1 MVGLKSRVLQN
12 AWLTTLQFT
21 ILSSYFGIV
30 ICFYAVGRNKKL
42 RSDLCHK
49 DQRTDWRYFEI
60 IVSVVGPCVFVVRVT
75 NAPFNA
81 ILFFCRRPANK
92 TLQVKAPETD
102 RSCAQSKSAASDVQT
117 MRCVYDEW
125 HNVSESA
132 AYCVCESQ
140 RVWCVL
146 VETLQKRLNRSRC
159 PLAGRQNCV
168 DPWEPCI
175 KQNGTTWHH
184 LANTTD
190 WSMRRRRCG
199 LSLPLM

>member
-1 MVGLKSRVLQN
+1 MRDWQHCNLLYFRHISELSFVFMQWDEIKSFGPTCVTKTNGLIGV
-12 AWLTTLQFT
+12 
-21 ILSSYFGIV
+21 ILKLSCQSW
-30 ICFYAVGRNKKL
+30 GRAFL
-42 RSDLCHK
+42 LCES
-49 DQRTDWRYFEI
+49 W
-60 IVSVVGPCVFVVRVT
+60 

-92 TLQVKAPETD
+92 TLQVKASETD

-117 MRCVYDEW
+117 MRCVYDER

-175 KQNGTTWHH
+175 KQNAHWQWHH
-184 LANTTD
+184 LAYTTD